1 VETIFGKK
9 GYVTMTK
16 KRKLKRGTWE
26 NKKEKEKEKQCP
38 NVINDFF
45 VMSALA

>member
-16 KRKLKRGTWE
+16 KKTKNETRNITWE
-26 NKKEKEKEKQCP
+26 NKTKKKKKN
-38 NVINDFF
+38 NVQ
-45 VMSALA
+45 M